1 MPVINESRFWGWLMQ
16 LADLTEPGRPWTRRS
31 FSTQHAEGRQW
42 LATHMRA
49 LGLTVSTDACGN
61 LIGRQE
67 GTAPGAGTIM
77 IGSHSDTVA
86 GGGRFDGIAGV
97 IAGLE
102 VVAALNDFGT
112 RLRCPLEIVDFL
124 AEEPNEFGISCVGS
138 RGMAGALD
146 ADMLARTNAVG
157 VSLREGLRAVGADPD
172 LLGVAV
178 RHDIGAFFELHIE
191 QGPVLETA
199 TREVGIVTHIVG
211 IRRLA
216 VTFKGQAAHAGTT
229 PLDLRQDALVAAARF
244 LIDLRQQI
252 EDARRQSAFVIAT
265 VGEMYVLPNAPNV
278 IPGEARLT
286 VDLRSDV
293 PAALDAWTEQIRE
306 LAERTSAGVGVHLS
320 DYRVLSASL
329 PTACTPALASALR
342 QSADAHGFTHQD
354 IVSGAGHDA
363 AFVARVAPAAMLFVP
378 SRGGLSHCA
387 EEWTEPQALAKGI
400 ATLLGAV
407 QRVDAT
413 DEVAYAKP

>member
-1 MPVINESRFWGWLMQ
+1 MINESRFWGWLMQ
-16 LADLTEPGRPWTRRS
+16 LSDFTEPGHPWTRRA
-31 FSTQHAEGRQW
+31 FSTQHEQGRQW
-42 LATHMRA
+42 LATQMRA
-49 LGLTVSTDACGN
+49 LGLTVSIDASGN
-61 LIGRQE
+61 LIGRKQ

-102 VVAALNDFGT
+102 VTAALNDSGK
-112 RLRCPLEIVDFL
+112 RLRCSLEIVDFL

-146 ADMLARTNAVG
+146 AGLLARTNTAG
-157 VSLREGLRAVGADPD
+157 VSLREGLRSVGADPD
-172 LLGVAV
+172 LLEVAI
-178 RHDIGAFFELHIE
+178 RSDIGAFFELHIE
-191 QGPVLETA
+191 QGPVLEA
-199 TREVGIVTHIVG
+199 ASCEVGIVTHIVG

-229 PLDLRQDALVAAARF
+229 PLDLRQDALVAAAHF
-244 LIDLRQQI
+244 LVDLRQQI
-252 EDARRQSAFVIAT
+252 EDARRQSTFIIAT
-265 VGEMYVLPNAPNV
+265 VGEMHVLPNAPNV

-306 LAERTSAGVGVHLS
+306 LAQRTSVKAGVRLS
-320 DYRVLSASL
+320 DFRMLSASL
-329 PTACTPALASALR
+329 PTACAPALAGALR
-342 QSADAHGFTHQD
+342 QSADDHDFTHQD

-363 AFVARVAPAAMLFVP
+363 AFVARVSAAAMLFVP

-400 ATLLGAV
+400 ATLLDAV
-407 QRVDAT
+407 QRVDAE
-413 DEVAYAKP
+413 DEVAFAKAP